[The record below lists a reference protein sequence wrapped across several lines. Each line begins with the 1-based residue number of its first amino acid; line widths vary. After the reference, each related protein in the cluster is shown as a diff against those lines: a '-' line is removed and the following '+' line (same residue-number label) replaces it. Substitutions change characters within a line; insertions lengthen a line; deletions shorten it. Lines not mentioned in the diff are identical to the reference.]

1 MNLFYRAVSEVLNT
15 SMLLNQPNVTK
26 QGSTF
31 IHYTCHAMRNMNIEG
46 WNNAF
51 KPISNKYGIDLFGR
65 MHFTVENIRCIVFL
79 IYNNTYTFYD
89 QVGFHVIWCQNYN
102 HKQILLEEKPTSY
115 LQPKIYKLDR
125 LLRILK
131 RKVLFQ
137 TISPNLVDLISLT
150 YLYTN
155 NHQQEPLSVSLHVY

>member
-1 MNLFYRAVSEVLNT
+1 MVRSL
-15 SMLLNQPNVTK
+15 
-26 QGSTF
+26 
-31 IHYTCHAMRNMNIEG
+31 IDMNIEG

-102 HKQILLEEKPTSY
+102 HKQILLEEKPTCY
-115 LQPKIYKLDR
+115 LQPKRYKLHR
-125 LLRILK
+125 LICILK
-131 RKVLFQ
+131 WKVFFQ
-137 TISPNLVDLISLT
+137 TISPNLVDLISRT
-150 YLYTN
+150 YLQTKTTN
-155 NHQQEPLSVSLHVY
+155 KSSYLYPTTFTKAQTRYVRTNIIFFH